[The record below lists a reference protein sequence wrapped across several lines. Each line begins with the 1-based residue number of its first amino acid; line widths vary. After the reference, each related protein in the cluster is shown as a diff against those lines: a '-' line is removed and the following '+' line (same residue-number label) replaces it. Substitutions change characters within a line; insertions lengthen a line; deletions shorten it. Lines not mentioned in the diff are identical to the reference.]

1 MRKLLLSFLPIL
13 LLTSCSSS
21 RHVTL
26 VHLDGHEEAFEYQ
39 GDSFTVP
46 VPTVAGY
53 YYMGGFKENNMN
65 STQYIDIAGQ
75 SVNFKEIDDYPE
87 KIYHVYH
94 QKLEN
99 YVFETSYNDITL
111 SSSGSKSAS
120 FSFDD
125 TLAHYLALDGYKAY
139 VRLQFVHYEKEEGV
153 IGINTFDWSTYEV
166 SYGDAKLDS
175 GSLRANGSAQDFDY
189 IYDIGQLMDGAQFR
203 FVVTRPSN
211 CVSTASATYKHFK
224 ATFYVGDD
232 QFLASHKYDNLNIK
246 ENSTSYSCF
255 VDNGSLTL
263 NSTYSKTANVTY
275 NLPWNLK
282 DYLVEHKKEIDAG
295 KVKIIVNNYG
305 SKGGLFGAFSNW
317 SNYTVELNSSNSLLA
332 EGSGHLESNS
342 AFKDS
347 ANEISITDNYSELN
361 NINFAFTYGSPGG
374 SPNAS
379 GMFYYVHYI
388 KLVFSI

>member
-39 GDSFTVP
+39 GDSFVVP

-120 FSFDD
+120 FTFDD

-139 VRLQFVHYEKEEGV
+139 VRLQFDHYEKEEGV

-175 GSLRANGSAQDFDY
+175 GALRANGSAQDFDY

-232 QFLASHKYDNLNIK
+232 QFLGSHKYDNLNINEK
-246 ENSTSYSCF
+246 AKTISTI
-255 VDNGSLTL
+255 VDDASLTL
-263 NSTYSKTANVTY
+263 NSSYSKTGNISY
-275 NLPWNLK
+275 ELPWNLK
-282 DYLVEHKKEIDAG
+282 DYLLEHKGEEDKG
-295 KVKIIVNNYG
+295 KVKITVNHYG
-305 SKGGLFGAFSNW
+305 SKGGLFGLLSNW
-317 SNYTVELNSSNSLLA
+317 SNYTVELKSGNSLLA

-347 ANEISITDNYSELN
+347 ANEISIADKYSELN

>member
-120 FSFDD
+120 FDFNA
-125 TLAHYLALDGYKAY
+125 TLNHYLALDGYKAY
-139 VRLQFVHYEKEEGV
+139 VRLQFDHYEKEEGV

-175 GSLRANGSAQDFDY
+175 GALRANGSTQNFDY
-189 IYDIGQLMDGAQFR
+189 IYDIGQLMDGAQFK

-232 QFLASHKYDNLNIK
+232 QFLASHKYDNLNINEK
-246 ENSTSYSCF
+246 AKTISTI
-255 VDNGSLTL
+255 VDDGSLTL
-263 NSTYSKTANVTY
+263 NSSYSKTGNISY
-275 NLPWNLK
+275 ELPWNLK
-282 DYLVEHKKEIDAG
+282 DYLLEHKGEEDKG
-295 KVKIIVNNYG
+295 KVKITVNHYG
-305 SKGGLFGAFSNW
+305 SKGGLFGLLSNW
-317 SNYTVELNSSNSLLA
+317 SNYTVELKSGNTLLA
-332 EGSGHLESNS
+332 ESSGHLESNS

-347 ANEISITDNYSELN
+347 ANEISIADKYSELN